1 MEIIF
6 KRDEFRKQNI
16 EHIINDTNQEWTVIL
31 QLSVTLHVK
40 MEDPARVQIIAS
52 VQIITRVPPALN
64 VGSPRIFITQYLIMY
79 NQMNF

>member
-16 EHIINDTNQEWTVIL
+16 EHIINDTNQAWTVIL

-52 VQIITRVPPALN
+52 VQIITRVPPAIN
-64 VGSPRIFITQYLIMY
+64 VGSLCNFHYTIF
-79 NQMNF
+79 NNV